1 MEMDTWYELRFQQIF
16 DLSDRANELLEEVK
30 DTGEGPA
37 SPSDQHVRQPFD
49 LADRVSDRLERDK
62 GDR

>member
-16 DLSDRANELLEEVK
+16 DLTDRANELLEEVK
-30 DTGEGPA
+30 DTDEAAKP
-37 SPSDQHVRQPFD
+37 PSAQRVRQPFD
-49 LADRVSDRLERDK
+49 LADRGTDLLEGDK

>member
-30 DTGEGPA
+30 DTGEGTT
-37 SPSDQHVRQPFD
+37 SGSGQLECQPFD
-49 LADRVSDRLERDK
+49 LADRVSDRLEGDK